1 MTTVHD
7 LKTYSFFKALRDAK
21 GKVYL
26 VGGCVRDE
34 LLGREL
40 KDFDLIVTGL
50 PFKDMQKVLKEQG
63 HMSLVGKSF
72 GIIKFYPKEDKSLE
86 LDIALPRKEV
96 STGDK
101 HQDFEVNFD
110 PNIPLAEDLAR
121 RDFTINAIAQDL
133 ETEEFIDPFDGQ
145 KDIQNK
151 IIRTVFE
158 NSFVEDPL
166 RLLRAIQFS
175 ARLGFTIDE
184 KTYEQMKQHASRM
197 EHVSPERILIEIKKL
212 FMAEKPSLGFDL
224 MRETGLLPYVFPD
237 VQNMIG
243 VTQPNKNNEDVYTHT
258 MKVLDASRAATELN
272 KPGDIDIMFSAL
284 FHDAGKPKT
293 KRENETG
300 RVTFFNHQHISTGI
314 AWRWLKD
321 NKARTIGVNPKKVC
335 HLVKHHMFESKPF
348 EGNDKALR
356 RFINKVGPEHIFDL
370 LDLRIA
376 DKKGGRFPNK
386 MYGILKLRERVEA
399 ELNREAPF
407 TPKDLALTGHDII
420 QMGFK
425 PGPIIG
431 VIQKNLMELVL
442 DHPEKNQPEVLKEF
456 IEENQKSYLT
466 LQDELMAEIKA
477 KKKKG

>member
-1 MTTVHD
+1 MTSVQQ
-7 LKTYSFFKALRDAK
+7 LKTYSFLEDLIQNKAQ
-21 GKVYL
+21 VYL
-26 VGGCVRDE
+26 VGGCVLDE
-34 LLGREL
+34 ILGRDS

-50 PFKDMQKVLKEQG
+50 PFKDLTSTLKKHG
-63 HMSLVGKSF
+63 RLSLVGKSF
-72 GIIKFYPKEDKSLE
+72 GIIKFYPNEAKDLE

-96 STGDK
+96 STGNK

-110 PNIPLAEDLAR
+110 HNLPLAEDLAR

-133 ETEEFIDPFDGQ
+133 KTMEFIDPFNGQ
-145 KDIQNK
+145 DDIQNK
-151 IIRTVFE
+151 LIRTVFD

-166 RLLRAIQFS
+166 RLLRAVQFS
-175 ARLGFTIDE
+175 ARLGFKIE
-184 KTYEQMKQHASRM
+184 ENTYAQMKEHASRM
-197 EHVSPERILIEIKKL
+197 EHISPERIMIEIKKL
-212 FMAEKPSLGFDL
+212 FMAPVPSEGFHI
-224 MRETGLLPYVFPD
+224 MRDTGILPYVFPD

-258 MKVLDASRAATELN
+258 MKVLDAARAATELN

-293 KRENETG
+293 KRENDTG

-314 AWRWLKD
+314 AWRWMKD
-321 NKARTIGVNPKKVC
+321 HKVRTIGVNPKKVC

-348 EGNDKALR
+348 EGNDTALR
-356 RFINKVGPEHIFDL
+356 RFINKVGPENVFDL

-376 DKKGGRFPNK
+376 DKKGGRFPKK

-399 ELNREAPF
+399 ELNKEAPF
-407 TPKDLALTGHDII
+407 TPKDLALSGHDIM

-431 VIQKNLMELVL
+431 AIQKDLMELVL
-442 DHPEKNQPEVLKEF
+442 DHPEKNTPDSLKEF
-456 IEENQKSYLT
+456 IEENQKNYLT